1 MRARLLERT
10 RRFAYLMLRHQ
21 CHFLNMPVHTM
32 NSSSPTWGSLLEVVL
47 MAKIKEAK
55 ASRRAKVRGKARRK
69 GRASKAKV
77 HREVPITIDYGAER
91 MEPGLPVHL
100 VLEAAA
106 WVFLALGL
114 SP

>member
-1 MRARLLERT
+1 
-10 RRFAYLMLRHQ
+10 
-21 CHFLNMPVHTM
+21 
-32 NSSSPTWGSLLEVVL
+32 

-77 HREVPITIDYGAER
+77 HREVPITIDYVGQS
-91 MEPGLPVHL
+91 GWSQDIPVHL